1 MLKRT
6 VIIAVTLLPFCAQG
20 DQRSA
25 HNSQPT
31 THQAPASSAPKV
43 LPWHK
48 PVYPQSQADFVE
60 GFKQAGYALVCG
72 VKEARECLGFT
83 NECLTEIS
91 ANTDRCVTE
100 NSSHVPASF
109 ATADET
115 KPVSS
120 ALFAC
125 MTEKQRLSGKGQMS
139 VAACNTLNEMRKQ
152 AAKPAP

>member
-1 MLKRT
+1 M
-6 VIIAVTLLPFCAQG
+6 
-20 DQRSA
+20 
-25 HNSQPT
+25 
-31 THQAPASSAPKV
+31 

-48 PVYPQSQADFVE
+48 PVYPQSRADFVE

-72 VKEARECLGFT
+72 VKEARECMGFT
-83 NECLTEIS
+83 NECLIEIS
-91 ANTDRCVTE
+91 ANTDSCVSE
-100 NSSHVPASF
+100 NRAHLPTSF

-125 MTEKQRLSGKGQMS
+125 MTEKQRLSGKGQIS

-152 AAKPAP
+152 SVKQPPQ